1 MVVKA
6 ENPLS
11 ALWLGRKTRENAV
24 SENSIFWVGCFFF
37 FFFFCS
43 ASDFSLAHSLLF
55 SPFSLS
61 LLSLFL
67 SFPFPFSSFHL
78 LLLFLCVLFIVR
90 DTPPPRS
97 GWSVETQTVSSIQS
111 LRDRLLYR
119 GPWDYP
125 ASDFGLFSYSYSIT
139 FSFFSV
145 HHGSA
150 ALSAAAAGCPE
161 P

>member
-37 FFFFCS
+37 FFFFFCS

-55 SPFSLS
+55 SSSL
-61 LLSLFL
+61 L
-67 SFPFPFSSFHL
+67 SFPFPFPSFHH

-90 DTPPPRS
+90 DTPP
-97 GWSVETQTVSSIQS
+97 GAV
-111 LRDRLLYR
+111 
-119 GPWDYP
+119 
-125 ASDFGLFSYSYSIT
+125 GL
-139 FSFFSV
+139 
-145 HHGSA
+145 
-150 ALSAAAAGCPE
+150 
-161 P
+161 

>member
-37 FFFFCS
+37 FFVPLLIFLS
-43 ASDFSLAHSLLF
+43 HTLF
-55 SPFSLS
+55 SS